1 MYERPDWVRRLNA
14 LGQATGESTV
24 SLDPDELLAIARE
37 TTGLTDV
44 GDELDIESMRQRVR
58 SIDAESN
65 ATHIGRILARNEIV
79 RVLQTRL
86 RLRKVWAEHPE
97 IFDEKITAPI
107 FVIGPPRT
115 GTTITLEL
123 LALDPSLRAPV
134 SWEASHPLP
143 LRPIVDP
150 ATDGGADREA
160 EEAERMAMGEAEHE
174 LWADIQPELM
184 TVHELRH
191 DLPCECVHF
200 MALNFSA
207 GYWSMQYNSPLFGLW
222 VQDHPELVARE
233 YADHRKFLQTLQWQ
247 DRQLGRNT
255 TNWLLKTPG
264 HLMAIPELFAEYP
277 DALIVSTHRDPLK
290 WVASA
295 ASTTAILRWIR
306 SNDVDPLVQGQ
317 TMSIG
322 FRFMVEQL
330 MGWRT
335 DGTVPEDRFVDSHF
349 DQLMTSPADAIRQVY
364 DRIGLA
370 WPEGHA
376 EAIENYLAEKPKGKF
391 GKHEYTFEQY
401 GLDADQLRAEYA
413 TYVAHY
419 NITEE

>member
-14 LGQATGESTV
+14 LGRATGESTI

-37 TTGLTDV
+37 TTGLNDV
-44 GDELDIESMRQRVR
+44 GDDLDIEAMRQRLR
-58 SIDAESN
+58 AIDLESN
-65 ATHIGRILARNEIV
+65 ATHLGRILARNEAV

-86 RLRKVWAEHPE
+86 RLRSAWADHPE
-97 IFDEKITAPI
+97 ILEEEITAPI

-123 LALDPSLRAPV
+123 LALDPTLRAPL

-143 LRPIVDP
+143 LRNVSDVID
-150 ATDGGADREA
+150 DADRNA
-160 EEAERMAMGEAEHE
+160 ERAERMAMGEAEHE

-200 MALNFSA
+200 MSLNFSA
-207 GYWSMQYNSPLFGLW
+207 GYWSMQYNTPLFGLW
-222 VQDHPELVARE
+222 VQDHPELLARE
-233 YADHRKFLQTLQWQ
+233 YADHKKFLQTLQWQ
-247 DRQLGRNT
+247 DRQLGRT
-255 TNWLLKTPG
+255 TSSWLLKTPG
-264 HLMAIPELFAEYP
+264 HLMTIPALFHEYP

-295 ASTTAILRWIR
+295 ASTTSIIRWIR
-306 SNDVDPLVQGQ
+306 SDDVDPVAQGQ
-317 TMSIG
+317 MMSIG

-330 MGWRT
+330 MGWRS

-349 DQLMTSPADAIRQVY
+349 DKLMDDPATAVRQVY
-364 DRIGLA
+364 DRLGLP
-370 WPEGHA
+370 WPDGHDQ
-376 EAIENYLAEKPKGKF
+376 AIENYLASKPKGKF

-401 GLDADQLRAEYA
+401 GLDATQLRDEYA
-413 TYVAHY
+413 PYVEHY
-419 NITEE
+419 SITEER

>member
-1 MYERPDWVRRLNA
+1 MSTPTYVRPDWVRRLNA
-14 LGQATGESTV
+14 LGRAAGGATV
-24 SLDPDELLAIARE
+24 SLDPDELLDLARE
-37 TTGLTDV
+37 STGLSDV
-44 GDELDIESMRQRVR
+44 GDELDVESMRQRVR

-65 ATHIGRILARNEIV
+65 ATHIGRILARDEIV

-86 RLRKVWAEHPE
+86 RLRKAWADHPE
-97 IFDEKITAPI
+97 ILDEEIVAPI

-123 LALDPSLRAPV
+123 LALDPALRAPL

-143 LRPIVDP
+143 LRPI
-150 ATDGGADREA
+150 TDAANRDLERS
-160 EEAERMAMGEAEHE
+160 ERMALGEAEHE

-207 GYWSMQYNSPLFGLW
+207 GYWSMQYNTPTYGLW
-222 VQDHPELVARE
+222 VQDHPELLARE

-247 DRQLGRNT
+247 DRQLGRTT

-264 HLMAIPELFAEYP
+264 HLMSIPELFAEYP
-277 DALIVSTHRDPLK
+277 DAVVVSTHRDPLK

-295 ASTTAILRWIR
+295 ASTTTVIRWIR
-306 SNDVDPLVQGQ
+306 SDQVDPVAQGQ
-317 TMSIG
+317 MMSIG

-330 MGWRT
+330 MGWRA
-335 DGTVPEDRFVDSHF
+335 DGTVPDDRFVDSHF
-349 DQLMTSPADAIRQVY
+349 DQLMSAPAAAIRQVY
-364 DRIGLA
+364 DRLGLP
-370 WPEGHA
+370 WPDGHDQTIA
-376 EAIENYLAEKPKGKF
+376 DYLTHKPKGKF
-391 GKHEYTFEQY
+391 GKHEYTFAEY
-401 GLDADQLRAEYA
+401 GLDAATLREEYA
-413 TYVAHY
+413 PYVDHY
-419 NITEE
+419 DITEET

>member
-14 LGQATGESTV
+14 LGRATGESTV

-37 TTGLTDV
+37 TTGLNDV
-44 GDELDIESMRQRVR
+44 GDELDIESMRQRMR

-65 ATHIGRILARNEIV
+65 ATHVGRILARDEAV

-86 RLRKVWAEHPE
+86 RLRDLWARHPE
-97 IFDEKITAPI
+97 IFDEEITAPI
-107 FVIGPPRT
+107 FVVGPPRT

-123 LALDPSLRAPV
+123 LALDPSLRAPL
-134 SWEASHPLP
+134 SWEASHPVP
-143 LRPIVDP
+143 LR
-150 ATDGGADREA
+150 ATTDEADRLA
-160 EEAERMAMGEAEHE
+160 EQAERMALGEAEHE

-207 GYWSMQYNSPLFGLW
+207 GYWGMQYNSPLYGLW
-222 VQDHPELVARE
+222 AQDHPELLGRE
-233 YADHRKFLQTLQWQ
+233 YADHKKFLQTLQWQ
-247 DRQLGRNT
+247 DRQSGRTT

-264 HLMAIPELFAEYP
+264 HLMYIPQLFEQYP
-277 DALIVSTHRDPLK
+277 DAVIVSTHRDPLK

-295 ASTTAILRWIR
+295 ASTTTVLRWIR
-306 SNDVDPLVQGQ
+306 SDDVDPVVQGQ

-335 DGTVPEDRFVDSHF
+335 DGTVPNERFVDSHF
-349 DQLMTSPADAIRQVY
+349 DHLMADPTAAIRQVY
-364 DRIGLA
+364 ERLERA
-370 WPEGHA
+370 WPDGHDA
-376 EAIENYLAEKPKGKF
+376 AIEDYLAHKPKGKF
-391 GKHEYTFEQY
+391 GKHQYTFEQY
-401 GLDADQLRAEYA
+401 GLDAQQLRAEYA
-413 TYVAHY
+413 TYVDHY
-419 NITEE
+419 SITPEGPANV